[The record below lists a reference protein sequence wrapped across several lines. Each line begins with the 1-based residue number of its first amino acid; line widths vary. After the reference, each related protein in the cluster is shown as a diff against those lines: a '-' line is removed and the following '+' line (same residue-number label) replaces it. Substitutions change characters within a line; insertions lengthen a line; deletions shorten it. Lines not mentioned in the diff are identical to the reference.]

1 MNKMN
6 VMKIRLMVAA
16 LGFVGGLP
24 LISTNLFAQEV
35 ADPCAGRTPRAL
47 QSRGLLITTCGFAG
61 RPPSIRRQRGRA
73 NQLQL

>member
-1 MNKMN
+1 
-6 VMKIRLMVAA
+6 MKTRVMVAA

-35 ADPCAGRTPRAL
+35 PPTRVPVGPPRAL
-47 QSRGLLITTCGFAG
+47 QSRELLITTCCCAG